1 MTAAAVRLRR
11 LFFALWPDDA
21 TRDALRRATRSA
33 VRHCGGKPVAPGNY
47 HVTLAFLGNV
57 PDERCDAVIAAVRAL
72 SLAPL
77 TLTLDRLGYFEAAQ
91 VLWFGPSQPPELLH
105 RFVAELSRGLRGL
118 GLAPDPRAFHPHLT
132 LARKVHSPPELR
144 APRAVEWPVAG
155 FCLVE
160 SETDP
165 GGARYRVVA
174 QFHADFPTT
183 A

>member
-57 PDERCDAVIAAVRAL
+57 PDERCDGLIAAAG
-72 SLAPL
+72 AIEFPPL
-77 TLTLDRLGYFEAAQ
+77 LLTLDRLGHFEAAQ
-91 VLWFGPSQPPELLH
+91 VLWLGPSQPPESLH
-105 RFVAELSRGLRGL
+105 QFVSGLSRALHGL
-118 GLAPDPRAFHPHLT
+118 GLVPDPRTFHPHLT
-132 LARKVHSPPELR
+132 LARKVHFPPEVR
-144 APRAVEWPVAG
+144 PPRAVEWPVAG

-174 QFHADFPTT
+174 QFPSAVS
-183 A
+183 AGM